1 MHTRILFCLGIQY
14 IQEERRKLASFSSQ
28 KVLNKTKG
36 LRKKGVRR
44 ASTKRE
50 EAELEIRNYFSS
62 DKREEN

>member
-1 MHTRILFCLGIQY
+1 LGIQY

-28 KVLNKTKG
+28 KVLNKTQG

-44 ASTKRE
+44 ASTKR